1 MIGMNWNTLACTG
14 SGGGGF
20 IFCCRNIVQPMISG
34 QTPMCRNGVSVAGLN
49 GIRPNRLKILVGST
63 AERSRIQPK
72 NGACRISMVT
82 RMTLYSEKNTG
93 ICTSI
98 GRQPLAGF
106 TFSSL

>member
-1 MIGMNWNTLACTG
+1 MGMNWNTLACTG

-34 QTPMCRNGVSVAGLN
+34 QMPMCRKCENTVGSN
-49 GIRPNRLKILVGST
+49 GINPNRLKMLVGST
-63 AERSRIQPK
+63 ADRSWIQPK

-98 GRQPLAGF
+98 GRQPEAGF
-106 TFSSL
+106 TPSAL